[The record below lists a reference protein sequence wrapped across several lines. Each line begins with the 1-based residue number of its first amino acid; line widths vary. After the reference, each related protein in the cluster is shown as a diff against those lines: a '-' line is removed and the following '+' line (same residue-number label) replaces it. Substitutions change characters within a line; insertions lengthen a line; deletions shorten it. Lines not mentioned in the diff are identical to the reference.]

1 MRCSGVGDE
10 YIRKQAEEGLD
21 ESASSSQ
28 SSSLAV
34 ENALAEYTSMV
45 MGVVMFFLKKGFRYV
60 R

>member
-1 MRCSGVGDE
+1 MCCLGVGEE
-10 YIRKQAEEGLD
+10 YVRKQAEEGLD

-34 ENALAEYTSMV
+34 ENALMEYTSMV
-45 MGVVMFFLKKGFRYV
+45 MGVVMFFLKNGFRYV